1 MMADQEPAQSDPRQV
16 SHAPASIAIRELQP
30 DDQPWIHDFLL
41 TYNHSLRLVSRG
53 TLHYVPQL
61 PGLIATYS
69 ETPSALLTYHVAD
82 LEFEVVTLHAAVQ
95 RQGLGA
101 RLLAVGRDRARAL
114 GCQRL
119 WLITTNDNEP
129 AIRFYER
136 QGMTLVA
143 IHHNALDESRKLKP
157 EIPHIGLGGKP
168 LRDEIEFEFRL

>member
-1 MMADQEPAQSDPRQV
+1 MADQEGAQRDPWQV
-16 SHAPASIAIRELQP
+16 NHAPATIAVRDLQP
-30 DDQPWIHDFLL
+30 DDQPWMRDFLL
-41 TYNHSLRLVSRG
+41 TYNHSLRVVSRG
-53 TLHYVPQL
+53 ALHDVPQL
-61 PGLIATYS
+61 PGLIATHN
-69 ETPSALLTYHVAD
+69 EIPAALLTYHIAD

-95 RQGLGA
+95 RQGLGT

-143 IHHNALDESRKLKP
+143 IHYNALDESRKLKP
-157 EIPHIGLGGKP
+157 EIPHTGLGGNP
-168 LRDEIEFEFRL
+168 LRDEIEFEFQL

>member
-1 MMADQEPAQSDPRQV
+1 M
-16 SHAPASIAIRELQP
+16 
-30 DDQPWIHDFLL
+30 
-41 TYNHSLRLVSRG
+41 
-53 TLHYVPQL
+53 
-61 PGLIATYS
+61 
-69 ETPSALLTYHVAD
+69 
-82 LEFEVVTLHAAVQ
+82 VTLHTAVQ

-101 RLLAVGRDRARAL
+101 RLLAAACDRARAL

>member
-1 MMADQEPAQSDPRQV
+1 MVAAQEPAQRDPRRV
-16 SHAPASIAIRELQP
+16 NHAPATIAVRDLQP
-30 DDQPWIHDFLL
+30 DDQPWMHDFLL
-41 TYNHSLRLVSRG
+41 TYNHSLRVVSRG
-53 TLHYVPQL
+53 TLHDVAQL
-61 PGLIATYS
+61 PGLIATYN
-69 ETPSALLTYHVAD
+69 ELPSALLTYHIAD
-82 LEFEVVTLHAAVQ
+82 RAFEVVTLHAAVQ

-129 AIRFYER
+129 AIQFYQR

-143 IHHNALDESRKLKP
+143 IHSNALAESRKLKP
-157 EIPHIGLGGKP
+157 EIPHTGLGGKP